1 MLATSLRYISQARA
15 TAPPVFWFVWWGTLI
30 NRLGGFVVPLL
41 SLYLTKQRGLSITEA
56 GAVVS
61 MFGLGQIGA
70 SIIGGV
76 LADRIGRRA
85 TMMIGLFGGAA
96 MMSLLAFAETPSEM
110 AICVGLVA
118 LVGEMYRPAVSALVA
133 DVVAP
138 EHRVAA
144 YGLIYWAVNLGFAL
158 ASIAGGLLANVDFFM
173 LFLLDAATMAIY
185 GLVIAW
191 KVPETSPRLVARR
204 AAKASSRAEAA
215 NEAAIAASARLA
227 PAAVRERG
235 PLADPVFLLFV
246 LICLF
251 FVLIPHQSSVVLTV
265 QMTSQGFSS
274 TEYGLVIACN
284 GLLIV
289 FLQPWMTVHSSR
301 RDPVR
306 VLALAMLIAGG
317 GMALHGAATSLWMHF
332 LAIFIWTSGEIL
344 EAPTRSAAVAAMA
357 PAHARGRYQG
367 ALVVAWGGGTFLAP
381 RLGSWIWER
390 EPAALWWGCFGMGVV
405 VACATLL
412 LGPRWRHR
420 MKAPAP

>member
-41 SLYLTKQRGLSITEA
+41 SIYLTRQRGLSITEA

-70 SIIGGV
+70 SIIGGA
-76 LADRIGRRA
+76 LADRIGRRL

-96 MMSLLAFAETPSEM
+96 MMTLLAFAETPLEM

-118 LVGEMYRPAVSALVA
+118 LVGETYRPAVSALVA

-158 ASIAGGLLANVDFFM
+158 AAIAGGLLANVDFFL

-191 KVPETSPRLVARR
+191 KVPETSPRLVGRR
-204 AAKASSRAEAA
+204 AAR
-215 NEAAIAASARLA
+215 ASASLDAA
-227 PAAVRERG
+227 PALGLTPSAARERG
-235 PLADPVFLLFV
+235 PLSDPVFLLFV

-306 VLALAMLIAGG
+306 VLAVAMLIAGG

-332 LAIFIWTSGEIL
+332 LAVFIWTSGEIL

-367 ALVVAWGGGTFLAP
+367 ALVVAWGGGTFLGP
-381 RLGSWIWER
+381 RLGSWIWAR
-390 EPAALWWGCFGMGVV
+390 EPQALWWGCLGLGVV
-405 VACATLL
+405 VATATLL